1 MNESTIL
8 NTVPAANTL
17 NKIPGFDPM
26 KHLRRAINKQNESVM
41 QLELRYQRLWF
52 RLAYPKGRMLLNP
65 LRITDQL
72 AIFEAKVFFQ
82 KEDSTPVSSFTSHK
96 SVQETPD
103 YIRAAQDE
111 ALKIALD
118 NAGFGIQLCDVTQP
132 PVNIEQDLSAP
143 PIQIEHTGQEQ
154 PALVNDQTGQTLGPT
169 STAEEVQTV
178 QHVES
183 NIKPVVSA
191 QGTETDSTAEL
202 VPELTSVPQST
213 AQNGSPKSL
222 DAESAAAEGAPGQAA
237 HQDTAP
243 QAAEAL
249 ADSEQSP
256 LSAVLD
262 FPAPSSA
269 QTEDTTPQS
278 TKSEPAA
285 ASPLSVQA
293 EASAQA
299 TSSYSEDMTV
309 EEICK
314 VMTLDEARNVV
325 VTKGTCNGWTMGQV
339 AEKRFASLRFYLS
352 GFGHCNNVQLA
363 AATLLMQDVEQ
374 KKVS

>member
-96 SVQETPD
+96 SAQETPD

-111 ALKIALD
+111 ALKMALD

-154 PALVNDQTGQTLGPT
+154 PALVNDQMGQTLGPT

-262 FPAPSSA
+262 
-269 QTEDTTPQS
+269 
-278 TKSEPAA
+278 
-285 ASPLSVQA
+285 SPLSVQA